1 LTALHTVR
9 ASYLALVLLQPLW
22 HFLLPQPV
30 GNRSWLLASIATVP
44 LLLPFRGVW
53 RASLRSITW
62 AGYLSMAYLIIGIM
76 EAWANPPQRAIAL
89 SQTVLVC
96 VFVGGALAFS
106 RPSK

>member
-1 LTALHTVR
+1 MTALHTVR

-22 HFLLPQPV
+22 HLLLPQPV
-30 GNRSWLLASIATVP
+30 GNCSWLLASIATVP
-44 LLLPFRGVW
+44 LLLPVRGVW

-62 AGYLSMAYLIIGIM
+62 AGYLSMVYLIIGVM

-96 VFVGGALAFS
+96 VFVGGALALS

>member
-1 LTALHTVR
+1 MTALHTVR

-22 HFLLPQPV
+22 HLLLPQPV

-44 LLLPFRGVW
+44 LLLPVRGVW

-62 AGYLSMAYLIIGIM
+62 AGYLSMVYLIIGVM

-96 VFVGGALAFS
+96 VFVGGALALS

>member
-1 LTALHTVR
+1 MTALHTVR
-9 ASYLALVLLQPLW
+9 ASYLALILLQPLW
-22 HFLLPQPV
+22 HFLLPQPA

-44 LLLPFRGVW
+44 LLLPVRGVW

-62 AGYLSMAYLIIGIM
+62 AGYLSMVYLIIGVM

-96 VFVGGALAFS
+96 VFVGGALTLS
-106 RPSK
+106 RPSR